1 MLIYLMFNSNINV
14 MNIDLFKYIMKMIVV
29 PMLLLS
35 LVLISHGS
43 DDHISFINVIGFILL
58 IISGSYIIVDV
69 SKDKNE

>member
-1 MLIYLMFNSNINV
+1 
-14 MNIDLFKYIMKMIVV
+14 MNIDLMKYIMKIIVV

-43 DDHISFINVIGFILL
+43 DDNISIINVIGFILL

-69 SKDKNE
+69 SKDKKE

>member
-1 MLIYLMFNSNINV
+1 MK
-14 MNIDLFKYIMKMIVV
+14 IDLIKYIMKIIVV

-43 DDHISFINVIGFILL
+43 DDNISIINVIGFILL

-69 SKDKNE
+69 SKDKDEESK